1 MPRIFSFRL
10 QCGRPNAAITLR
22 RKSSATRT
30 RITRR
35 CSGGTGDTALAIGVN
50 ERSSGLDDDRNVTLS
65 LLFGWPIMLPERM
78 CAGRASSSGEAG
90 GPTIVAAHGP
100 VVAGPNAGTRITTR
114 DVNPTPPA
122 AFTLNSAKASTVLLR
137 CCRARVCKGYN
148 REKADG
154 QQITHCICP
163 SVDGFHPVGEP
174 QPMRISQG
182 QSRGSQMTGR

>member
-1 MPRIFSFRL
+1 
-10 QCGRPNAAITLR
+10 
-22 RKSSATRT
+22 
-30 RITRR
+30 
-35 CSGGTGDTALAIGVN
+35 
-50 ERSSGLDDDRNVTLS
+50 
-65 LLFGWPIMLPERM
+65 MLPERM
-78 CAGRASSSGEAG
+78 CARRASSSGEAG

-100 VVAGPNAGTRITTR
+100 VVAGPNAGTRITIR

-182 QSRGSQMTGR
+182 QSAAGARPAGRWLSIALIGSHEQIIGGNQQIPGQARAHITDVGETSAPNGFSHMQDGPAEFEYRSAPSI

>member
-1 MPRIFSFRL
+1 MIWFCYGWRERNYPSQHKGLCLDRRRNRCRIGATVDLWQPLRSL
-10 QCGRPNAAITLR
+10 TGRWGQR
-22 RKSSATRT
+22 R
-30 RITRR
+30 
-35 CSGGTGDTALAIGVN
+35 GQHPWQ
-50 ERSSGLDDDRNVTLS
+50 
-65 LLFGWPIMLPERM
+65 LLLGWLIMLPERM
-78 CAGRASSSGEAG
+78 CARRASSSGEAG

-100 VVAGPNAGTRITTR
+100 VVAGSNAGTRITTR

-182 QSRGSQMTGR
+182 QSGEPT

>member
-1 MPRIFSFRL
+1 MGL
-10 QCGRPNAAITLR
+10 RPDWFVKSIYYLR
-22 RKSSATRT
+22 CRKMGQ
-30 RITRR
+30 RR
-35 CSGGTGDTALAIGVN
+35 GQHPWQ
-50 ERSSGLDDDRNVTLS
+50 
-65 LLFGWPIMLPERM
+65 LLLGWLIILPERM
-78 CAGRASSSGEAG
+78 CARRASSSGEAG

-100 VVAGPNAGTRITTR
+100 VVAGSNAGTRITTR

-182 QSRGSQMTGR
+182 QSGEPT